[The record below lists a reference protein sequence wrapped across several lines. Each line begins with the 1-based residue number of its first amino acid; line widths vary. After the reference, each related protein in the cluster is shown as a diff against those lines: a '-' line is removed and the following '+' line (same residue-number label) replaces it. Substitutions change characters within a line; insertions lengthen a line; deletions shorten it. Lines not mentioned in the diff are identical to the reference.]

1 MGTIASILIVGLFLL
16 GGASLAIMLV
26 AKKLVYIAGPNEVL
40 VFSGRQKRIGA
51 GKKVGYRTIKG
62 GRGFRIPLIEDVDR
76 VDLTNM
82 VIDVSVTNAYSKGGI
97 PLTVQGVANVKV
109 AGHEPFLGNAI
120 ERFLGKDRR
129 GIIKIAKDTL
139 EGNLRGVLSQLTPEQ
154 VNDDKISF
162 AEKLLEEA
170 EHDLS
175 RIGLV
180 LDTLKVQN
188 VSDDVGYLDSIGR
201 QRTAEVVRDARIA
214 EANAQAE
221 STQREAN
228 NNQLAKVRDIT
239 AEMKI
244 LEADIQRQIT
254 DAKSARKAM
263 IAEEI
268 GQVKAL
274 IEEARE
280 NVKVQQARVQ
290 QIERKLG
297 ADVVAPAKADMER
310 KRANAQAHAAT
321 ILEEGKATVAV
332 LDAMIE
338 TWKQGGDAA
347 RDIFLMQKL
356 QTMMDALVGTIAD
369 VKVDK
374 VTVLPSNDGSTAKKA
389 VTLVEELKAGT
400 GIDIPQIVD
409 RMTTGSNAGPSSEG

>member
-1 MGTIASILIVGLFLL
+1 METIVSILIVGLVLV
-16 GGASLAIMLV
+16 GGASMAIMMV

-40 VFSGRQKRIGA
+40 VFSGRKKRIGSGRA
-51 GKKVGYRTIKG
+51 VGYRTIKG
-62 GRGFRIPLIEDVDR
+62 GRGFRIPLIEEVDR

-82 VIDVSVTNAYSKGGI
+82 VIDVVVTNAYSKGGI

-109 AGHEPFLGNAI
+109 AGHEPLLGNAI

-175 RIGLV
+175 RLGLV

-188 VSDDVGYLDSIGR
+188 VADDVGYLDSIGR

-214 EANAQAE
+214 EAEAQAK

-254 DAKSARKAM
+254 DAQTAKKAM

-268 GQVKAL
+268 GAVKAL

-280 NVKVQQARVQ
+280 NVKVQEARVQ
-290 QIERKLG
+290 QVERKLS

-332 LDAMIE
+332 LNAMIE
-338 TWKQGGDAA
+338 TWKQGGDSA

-369 VKVDK
+369 VKVDR

-409 RMTTGSNAGPSSEG
+409 RMTAGSNAKAPSES

>member
-1 MGTIASILIVGLFLL
+1 MLAEVVDASTGQ
-16 GGASLAIMLV
+16 GMQAS
-26 AKKLVYIAGPNEVL
+26 
-40 VFSGRQKRIGA
+40 
-51 GKKVGYRTIKG
+51 
-62 GRGFRIPLIEDVDR
+62 
-76 VDLTNM
+76 
-82 VIDVSVTNAYSKGGI
+82 
-97 PLTVQGVANVKV
+97 
-109 AGHEPFLGNAI
+109 
-120 ERFLGKDRR
+120 
-129 GIIKIAKDTL
+129 
-139 EGNLRGVLSQLTPEQ
+139 
-154 VNDDKISF
+154 
-162 AEKLLEEA
+162 
-170 EHDLS
+170 
-175 RIGLV
+175 
-180 LDTLKVQN
+180 
-188 VSDDVGYLDSIGR
+188 R

-214 EANAQAE
+214 EAEAQAQ

-254 DAKSARKAM
+254 DAQTAKKAM

-268 GQVKAL
+268 GAVKAL

-280 NVKVQQARVQ
+280 NVKVQEARVQ
-290 QIERKLG
+290 QVERKLS
-297 ADVVAPAKADMER
+297 ADIVAPAKADMER

-332 LDAMIE
+332 LNAMID
-338 TWKQGGDAA
+338 TWKQGGDSA

-369 VKVDK
+369 VKVER

-400 GIDIPQIVD
+400 GIDIPHIVD
-409 RMTTGSNAGPSSEG
+409 RMTAGSDAKAPTDS